1 MIVTV
6 VPDNFS
12 PSVKLSRDQFDLR
25 LIRLNSVGS
34 HGKKKKFKWT
44 VQRQKFR
51 HIDAL
56 RTIESVKYKLN

>member
-34 HGKKKKFKWT
+34 HGKKKKIQVDGSKAE
-44 VQRQKFR
+44 VPP
-51 HIDAL
+51 H
-56 RTIESVKYKLN
+56 

>member
-34 HGKKKKFKWT
+34 HGKKKNSSGRFKGRSSAT
-44 VQRQKFR
+44 LMHYEQ
-51 HIDAL
+51 
-56 RTIESVKYKLN
+56 LNQ